1 MPSLYKLSE
10 DYKFLTEFLEA
21 ALENDEIGEDDFE
34 MYKNTLEALEDGI
47 ENKCENI
54 VKFMRNLEGDIAAY
68 KVEEQRFS
76 KKRKY
81 MENKQE
87 RLKILL
93 QEYLESNNIEKMN
106 AGTFKV
112 KLQNNPPSIIIVDPG
127 LIPDTYKIAQEPKID
142 TKSLLRDAKNGIV
155 IEGATL
161 VTNKKHLRIN

>member
-10 DYKFLTEFLEA
+10 DYKFLSEYLET
-21 ALENDEIGEDDFE
+21 ALENDEIAEDDFE

-54 VKFMRNLEGDIAAY
+54 VKFMRNLEGSIEAF

-87 RLKILL
+87 RLKGLL
-93 QEYLESNNIEKMN
+93 HEFLESNNIEKMN
-106 AGTFKV
+106 AGVFKV
-112 KLQNNPPSIIIVDPG
+112 KLQVNPPSINVYDPTK
-127 LIPDTYKIAQEPKID
+127 IPDTYKIAQEPKID
-142 TKSLLRDAKNGIV
+142 SKALLKDVKNGLEID
-155 IEGATL
+155 GATL
-161 VTNKKHLRIN
+161 VTDKKHIRIS

>member
-10 DYKFLTEFLEA
+10 DYKFLSEYLEA

-34 MYKNTLEALEDGI
+34 MYKDTLEALEDGI

-54 VKFMRNLEGDIAAY
+54 VKFMRNLEGTIAAF

-87 RLKILL
+87 RLKNLL
-93 QEYLESNNIEKMN
+93 QEFLEGNNIEKVN
-106 AGTFKV
+106 AGVFKV
-112 KLQNNPPSIIIVDPG
+112 KLQVNPPSINIVDPKKV
-127 LIPDTYKIAQEPKID
+127 PDKYKTAQDPKID
-142 TKSLLRDAKNGIV
+142 SKALLSDVKSG
-155 IEGATL
+155 L
-161 VTNKKHLRIN
+161 VVDGVVLVKDRKHIRIN